1 VNGKVYNLSVVFKC
15 SSEDL
20 ELKYN
25 LCCIVLKT
33 NMRINGVLK
42 ST

>member
-1 VNGKVYNLSVVFKC
+1 VYNLSVVFN